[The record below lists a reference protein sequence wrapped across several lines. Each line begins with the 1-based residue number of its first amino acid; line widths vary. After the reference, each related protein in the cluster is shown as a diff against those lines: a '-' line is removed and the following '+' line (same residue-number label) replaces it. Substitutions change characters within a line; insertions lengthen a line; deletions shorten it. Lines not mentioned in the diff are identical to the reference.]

1 MNQTVKRSMALLMAL
16 IMCIGL
22 LPALHL
28 NADATGYVYNW
39 GVRGTTA
46 EKLSESAESFYKAN
60 DVTYTELAAYKGG
73 TGISDA
79 PNSELYTALQTL
91 MEKNHDY
98 VTSYDATKSLYQ
110 YTDCQNGGGTISSF
124 YSGVKVG
131 PTWDGSFN
139 REHTWPNSKGLA
151 GQDENDIM
159 MLRPTASSENSS
171 RGNKAY
177 GKSSGFYNPNSASNN
192 T

>member
-60 DVTYTELAAYKGG
+60 DVTYAELATYKGG
-73 TGISDA
+73 TGTSDA
-79 PNSELYTALQTL
+79 PDSELYTALQTL
-91 MEKNHDY
+91 MAKNHDY
-98 VTSYDATKSLYQ
+98 VTSYDATKNLYQ
-110 YTDCQNGGGTISSF
+110 YTDCQNGGGKISSF
-124 YSGVKVG
+124 Y
-131 PTWDGSFN
+131 
-139 REHTWPNSKGLA
+139 
-151 GQDENDIM
+151 
-159 MLRPTASSENSS
+159 
-171 RGNKAY
+171 Y
-177 GKSSGFYNPNSASNN
+177 C
-192 T
+192 